1 MSEAEVIQRII
12 SLEKQVKILH
22 EQEEIS
28 NVVLEALTKS
38 LKKNIAD
45 TNRSIN
51 YVISRRNDLEAKL
64 DNFIAGSRA

>member
-12 SLEKQVKILH
+12 SLEKQVKVLH

-64 DNFIAGSRA
+64 DNFIAGSRR

>member
-28 NVVLEALTKS
+28 NVVLEALTAS

-45 TNRSIN
+45 TNRAIN
-51 YVISRRNDLEAKL
+51 YLTSRRNALEAKV
-64 DNFIAGSRA
+64 DSFIERGRT